1 MEFKFISSHDTNTE
15 VILSDE
21 YIEWWSSELTLIF
34 ALISEPVAEEGSIVF
49 CFAARTCEEL
59 LLFVAPYCDAENQS

>member
-1 MEFKFISSHDTNTE
+1 MEFKFISSYDTNTE

-21 YIEWWSSELTLIF
+21 YIESSELTLIF